1 MNSTLSQLKRSQAME
16 DAALRS
22 ILDLFTVQWE
32 ITSQKSSKEV
42 MAQVLGLIVGACV
55 TEDKKEPSQ
64 ESIQLQNANQ
74 YLESIRVELEK
85 GNAVPF
91 PLSGNNLPDTINNL
105 VTIRAAASKEP
116 NSKDIQKRLDLF
128 IGRLSE
134 LQNQAM
140 NKKRILLVISVIIG
154 AIITWILF
162 SELVTEYGGAAYN
175 LLAVMGFVL
184 FSGAAYFITQR
195 FF

>member
-1 MNSTLSQLKRSQAME
+1 ME

-162 SELVTEYGGAAYN
+162 SELVTESGDAAYY

-184 FSGAAYFITQR
+184 FSGTAYFITQR